1 MSIIF
6 VIWQNISTLWPPALS
21 FGRRVSRRRSFPA
34 SETNLDISG
43 FCILFE
49 PRREYRPCIIENE
62 FGHGD
67 PYVCSEAGTVLTQL
81 RELCHIRGLWPASNP
96 PSSKRRIQTSS
107 SASSC
112 RRTHPPLEHSSCTG
126 GACAVVKRKC
136 ATCIVGV
143 ISCSRRDALA
153 TSCPS
158 HSRSISPTRQ
168 GSTIS
173 GILPFLCPGISTL
186 STPCSPAPPP
196 SSSGSR
202 HMTHRRAISREEMVI
217 FANHRCAGDAHAK
230 NDTSPSDNPASR
242 TQLIPP
248 PCSSARRTAKRAT
261 CAALAAAANAA
272 PFRLLPNSSTAGV
285 TEGNVKA
292 VGGNVESCRASTD
305 HGLRSVVRMQVREPA
320 LILRHQPRSM

>member
-1 MSIIF
+1 MGARQLRGFEAPRGRTPRF
-6 VIWQNISTLWPPALS
+6 VWTCSNDTLQ
-21 FGRRVSRRRSFPA
+21 
-34 SETNLDISG
+34 
-43 FCILFE
+43 
-49 PRREYRPCIIENE
+49 PRRAATHRCELLALLGDSYR
-62 FGHGD
+62 
-67 PYVCSEAGTVLTQL
+67 YL

-158 HSRSISPTRQ
+158 HSLSISPTRQ

-196 SSSGSR
+196 SSSRSR

-292 VGGNVESCRASTD
+292 VGGNVESRRASTD

-320 LILRHQPRSM
+320 LILCVHRVVVSQSVSFPLNTRFLAPSLHTHSLLCM